1 MEIIKEPKV
10 EILDFI
16 RPENSTTEII
26 DLQLFKVY
34 AGYRRCYSAEDDI
47 LKFPG
52 MEEISND
59 GYLKDLTHEKISEFI
74 RRMRKSPHTSPLEH
88 GTMTV
93 HVSNVS
99 RSAINQWVRHRISS
113 HCVSGDTRIHTSSQH
128 TNRKTI
134 AELYHNYNKLGFQQ
148 IKFRCVDESTGLIGY
163 NKAKEIIYT
172 GRQPVY
178 EVTTIHGYKIKA
190 TAEHRFFTE
199 YGWKRL
205 HELSIGDKVFV
216 NGEPIYKD
224 KEWLEEHY
232 RNKNMSLSEVG
243 KLADC
248 TTHTIRKWAKIYG
261 IQKTGNKMPEGFE
274 PPNKGKTK
282 ENYEPM
288 MRTSLTHLA
297 RNAKGPN
304 SHLWKGLDAKYGYS
318 RTSRLYDR
326 KNVCEIC
333 GFVGETEVHHIDK
346 NPINSDPSNLIE
358 LCLTCHRAVHH
369 QELKEKIILSGITS
383 IIYVG
388 IEDTY
393 DIEMYDP
400 YHNFIAEGFVVH
412 NSQKS
417 LRYTDASNM
426 KFCMPESV
434 LKNEKLLLKWIDHL
448 EATEKLYNESLS
460 EEYNIPKEDARAIL
474 PLNVSTSI
482 VTTMNFSAWIHFFNV
497 RCCNRAQKEIRI
509 IANAILDAAKS
520 AYPCIF
526 ENVGP
531 SCIGVN
537 GKFKGCPEEHTC
549 GNPPIKKK

>member
-26 DLQLFKVY
+26 DFQLFKVY
-34 AGYRRCYSAEDDI
+34 AGYRRCYSAEDNI

-59 GYLKDLTHEKISEFI
+59 GYLKDLTHEKISNFI

-99 RSAINQWVRHRISS
+99 RSAINQWVRHRIAN
-113 HCVSGDTRIHTSSQH
+113 H
-128 TNRKTI
+128 
-134 AELYHNYNKLGFQQ
+134 
-148 IKFRCVDESTGLIGY
+148 
-163 NKAKEIIYT
+163 
-172 GRQPVY
+172 
-178 EVTTIHGYKIKA
+178 
-190 TAEHRFFTE
+190 
-199 YGWKRL
+199 
-205 HELSIGDKVFV
+205 
-216 NGEPIYKD
+216 
-224 KEWLEEHY
+224 
-232 RNKNMSLSEVG
+232 
-243 KLADC
+243 
-248 TTHTIRKWAKIYG
+248 
-261 IQKTGNKMPEGFE
+261 
-274 PPNKGKTK
+274 
-282 ENYEPM
+282 
-288 MRTSLTHLA
+288 
-297 RNAKGPN
+297 
-304 SHLWKGLDAKYGYS
+304 
-318 RTSRLYDR
+318 
-326 KNVCEIC
+326 
-333 GFVGETEVHHIDK
+333 
-346 NPINSDPSNLIE
+346 
-358 LCLTCHRAVHH
+358 
-369 QELKEKIILSGITS
+369 
-383 IIYVG
+383 
-388 IEDTY
+388 
-393 DIEMYDP
+393 
-400 YHNFIAEGFVVH
+400 
-412 NSQKS
+412 SQKS
-417 LRYTDASNM
+417 LRYTDSANL

-531 SCIGVN
+531 NCIGVD
-537 GKFKGCPEEHTC
+537 GKFKGCPEEHPC